1 MGQLLL
7 VIMQVILAP
16 LGWFV
21 DILTASGA
29 YGIFL
34 ALFAAGVVVRL
45 FIKPILGGS
54 GKGAD

>member
-1 MGQLLL
+1 MANLIL
-7 VIMQVILAP
+7 VLMQVVLAP

-21 DILTASGA
+21 DMLTASGA

-54 GKGAD
+54 GKGSD